1 MHPKAA
7 ACSSSTGPVPSLL
20 LRDVSITAMGNGNAS
35 LIDVGRCKVQV
46 SASDLALS
54 SSDIAF
60 FLTDDAVLDL
70 DRVHLHGNLSAHA
83 IGTFGSRNTINI
95 TNSLLVDVGFSMQPA
110 DTGPPGTRLTVASS
124 TFVYRNSFLN
134 LGCELTAPSYV
145 ARYENTILA
154 PLGAFDAVRG
164 TNCTFS
170 NTLISVQTTPP
181 PGTFVADPQFVDPM
195 GRNFHLKAISPAVDL
210 AVPSIFGLASTGD
223 LDGTPRPQGS
233 APDIGAYE
241 YKP

>member
-1 MHPKAA
+1 
-7 ACSSSTGPVPSLL
+7 
-20 LRDVSITAMGNGNAS
+20 MGNGNAS
-35 LIDVGRCKVQV
+35 LIDVERCKVQV
-46 SASDLALS
+46 SASELSLS

-60 FLTDDAVLDL
+60 FLTNDAVLDL
-70 DRVHLHGNLSAHA
+70 DRVHLHGNLSSHVF
-83 IGTFGSRNTINI
+83 GTFGSRNTINI

-124 TFVYRNSFLN
+124 TFVYRSSFLN
-134 LGCELTAPSYV
+134 LGCEVTAPSYV

-164 TNCTFS
+164 TNCAFS
-170 NTLISVQTTPP
+170 NTLLSVQATAPA
-181 PGTFVADPQFVDPM
+181 GAFVADPQFVDTM
-195 GRNFHLKAISPAVDL
+195 GRDFHLKATSPAVDT
-210 AVPSIFGLASTGD
+210 AVPSVFGLSSTGD
-223 LDGTPRPQGS
+223 LDGTARPQGS